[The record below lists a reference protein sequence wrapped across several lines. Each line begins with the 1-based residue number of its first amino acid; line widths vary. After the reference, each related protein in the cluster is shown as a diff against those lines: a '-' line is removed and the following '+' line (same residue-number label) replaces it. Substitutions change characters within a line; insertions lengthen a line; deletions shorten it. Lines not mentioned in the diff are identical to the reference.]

1 MSKRARLFIV
11 LLVLVICGVF
21 MYPTIHWYFIVP
33 ESDKE
38 LAAGS
43 REQIRAYAR
52 GIASKGVNE
61 LKALAQKSPEAS
73 VPDAYAFLIDYA
85 KENYKL
91 IKKPLPSKWTV
102 TEVLRSFKDENELFS
117 KIEGYHRDR
126 ILELKD
132 SSKGIM
138 QLGLDLSGGL
148 SILLQADMDSLAKR
162 LGHPASE
169 AEREQAMNRAVEI
182 LNSRID
188 KFGVTEPTIRRQG
201 TDSIAIEVPG
211 AADPERINSFLMG
224 KGSLTFHI
232 VNDELTKQVNDFVR
246 ANPGQAYDEKGMLKP
261 LDFIAPEYEVVGF
274 YQKDKYGIDQ
284 LVRYLVIYREVG
296 LDGSY
301 IQDATVG
308 THPVT
313 GQPVINFDLG
323 REGGEIFFKL
333 TSEHQNETLAIVLDN
348 KAKAGARISEPIR
361 DRVQMTGFDRK
372 EANDLA
378 IVLRTASMP
387 VDLKVVSQQAI
398 GAALGEDAIQSGLKA
413 ATVGFL
419 LVVIFMILYY
429 LGAGINADIALIL
442 NGVIMVAVL
451 SAFNLTVT
459 LTSIAGFVLT
469 LGMAV
474 DANVIIFERMKEERR
489 LGKTPDAIVK
499 AGFHKAFW
507 SIADSNITTFIAALL
522 LSQFGSGPIKGFAN
536 TLAIGVVSSMFTALF
551 VSRLIFDFNVEVLK
565 VKKLS
570 LGWRNK

>member
-11 LLVLVICGVF
+11 LLVLVVCGIF
-21 MYPTIHWYFIVP
+21 IYPTVHWYWIVP
-33 ESDKE
+33 EKDKE

-43 REQIRAYAR
+43 REQIRTYAR
-52 GIASKGVNE
+52 GIAAKGVKDLE
-61 LKALAQKSPEAS
+61 DLVQKSPDAEI
-73 VPDAYAFLIDYA
+73 PDEYAFLIESA

-91 IKKPLPSKWTV
+91 LKKDIPSTWTAA
-102 TEVLRSFKDENELFS
+102 ELLRSFKDESEFFG
-117 KIEGYHRDR
+117 KIETYHRER

-148 SILLQADMDSLAKR
+148 SILLQADMDSLEKR
-162 LGHPASE
+162 LGHAPTD
-169 AEREQAMNRAVEI
+169 AEREQAMTRAMEI

-201 TDSIAIEVPG
+201 TDGIAIEVPG
-211 AADPERINSFLMG
+211 AADPERVNSFLMG
-224 KGSLTFHI
+224 KGSLNFHI
-232 VNDELTKQVNDFVR
+232 VNDELTQKVNDFVLS
-246 ANPGQAYDEKGMLKP
+246 NPGQAYDEKGALKP

-284 LVRYLVIYREVG
+284 LVRYLVIFREVG
-296 LDGSY
+296 LDGGY

-308 THPVT
+308 SHPVT

-333 TSEHQNETLAIVLDN
+333 TSDHQKETLAIVLDN

-378 IVLRTASMP
+378 IVLRTAAMP

-398 GAALGEDAIQSGLKA
+398 GASLGEDSIQSGIRA
-413 ATVGFL
+413 ALAGFI
-419 LVVIFMILYY
+419 LVVIFMLIYY
-429 LGAGINADIALIL
+429 LGAGINANIALLL
-442 NGVIMVAVL
+442 NAVIMVAVL
-451 SAFNLTVT
+451 SAFNLTIT
-459 LTSIAGFVLT
+459 LTSVAGFVLT

-489 LGKTPDAIVK
+489 LGKTPDAVVK

-551 VSRLIFDFNVEVLK
+551 VSRLIFDFNVEVFK